1 MRMPKGA
8 DPEPGRLFVMVG
20 LPGAG
25 KTTRARQIEVQRQ
38 ALRLTPD
45 DWILPLFG
53 EPEPAEKRDVLEGRF
68 VWLALRSLRLGMN
81 VVLDFGVWG
90 RDERMALRSLAAS
103 AGAPC
108 ELIYLEIEPDEQK
121 RRIERR
127 FRAHPEATFEMSGD
141 DLERSML
148 LFQTPDQGELDAGE
162 IDPPPPGYA
171 DWSAWAAIRWPTSLG
186 DEAAD

>member
-1 MRMPKGA
+1 
-8 DPEPGRLFVMVG
+8 MVG

-25 KTTRARQIEVQRQ
+25 KTTRARQVEAERQ

-45 DWILPLFG
+45 EWIMPLFG
-53 EPEPAEKRDVLEGRF
+53 EPEPEDKRDVLEGRF

-103 AGAPC
+103 VGASC

-127 FRAHPEATFEMSGD
+127 FRADPDATFEMSAD
-141 DLERSML
+141 DLERSIL
-148 LFQTPDQGELDAGE
+148 LFQIPGRDELDAGE

-171 DWSAWAAIRWPTSLG
+171 NWRAWAATRWPTSV
-186 DEAAD
+186 DVD